1 MIRKSVKEKVTPKCV
16 FFYTTVK
23 PVQYTANLTIKVLFN
38 PSGNPQPEVKWFKEG
53 DTVKA
58 GERITLQTEDDIF
71 TLEINDANPDDGGT
85 YTLTAHNSEGTIF
98 SDVLV
103 TVSIPPSIGPAD
115 DEIRYVSC

>member
-1 MIRKSVKEKVTPKCV
+1 MAHFITKVIV
-16 FFYTTVK
+16 
-23 PVQYTANLTIKVLFN
+23 N

-71 TLEINDANPDDGGT
+71 TLEINDAALGDGGT

-103 TVSIPPSIGPAD
+103 TVSVPPSICPTD
-115 DEIRYVSC
+115 EEIRYVVFCWEWLVD